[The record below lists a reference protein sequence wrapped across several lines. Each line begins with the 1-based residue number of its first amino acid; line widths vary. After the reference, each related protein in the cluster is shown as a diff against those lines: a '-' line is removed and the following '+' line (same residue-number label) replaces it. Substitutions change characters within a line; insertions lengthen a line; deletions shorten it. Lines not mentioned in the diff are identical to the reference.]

1 MVACYPGNGLGCVW
15 HVDSPHG
22 DGRCVTCI
30 YYLNRKWDSKVHGGV
45 LQIFPEGHSVV
56 ANVDPILDRLLIF
69 CSDQLNPHQVKPAY
83 ATRYT
88 VTVWYFDAKQRAK
101 AKGELRNLFTRETKT
116 GLGQE
121 AAKLLP
127 SLRWLTPRPSS
138 GPCEPADGLW
148 NAWSRCSEEAVSSL
162 FQAERGN

>member
-101 AKGELRNLFTRETKT
+101 AKGELRLGGCWGVLLSRETLWKCPP
-116 GLGQE
+116 
-121 AAKLLP
+121 LP
-127 SLRWLTPRPSS
+127 GR
-138 GPCEPADGLW
+138 
-148 NAWSRCSEEAVSSL
+148 WSRLPAAPRSSP
-162 FQAERGN
+162 GSG